1 MMKDWEEQYSL
12 IGEKVW
18 SMECRS
24 MVWEIF
30 LSLKYEIVIR
40 KLICFL
46 GSNMKR
52 SVKR

>member
-18 SMECRS
+18 SMES
-24 MVWEIF
+24 MVWKIF
-30 LSLKYEIVIR
+30 LSLEYEIVIR